1 MRYLR
6 FQRAQQRRRGV
17 ESAELEFM
25 HHCYPIKVNE
35 KDCVGRPDIDA
46 FFRMSGTVIVALTV
60 RETLNEQLAKK
71 AGVSAIQG

>member
-1 MRYLR
+1 MRYLG

-25 HHCYPIKVNE
+25 HHCYPIEVNE
-35 KDCVGRPDIDA
+35 KDRVGLPDIDA

-60 RETLNEQLAKK
+60 REILHKQSAKK
-71 AGVSAIQG
+71 LA